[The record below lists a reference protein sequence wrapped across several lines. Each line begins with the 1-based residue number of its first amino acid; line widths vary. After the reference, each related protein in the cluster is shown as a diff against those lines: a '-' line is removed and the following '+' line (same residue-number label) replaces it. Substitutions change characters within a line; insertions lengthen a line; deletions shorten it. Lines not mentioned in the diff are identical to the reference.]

1 MLKLPTRTGFCIGGL
16 DDSFRSTR
24 RRCLS
29 IRMVIKGD
37 EMTVPAGHGASMI
50 LGLVTASVGAIG

>member
-1 MLKLPTRTGFCIGGL
+1 
-16 DDSFRSTR
+16 
-24 RRCLS
+24 
-29 IRMVIKGD
+29 MVIKGD